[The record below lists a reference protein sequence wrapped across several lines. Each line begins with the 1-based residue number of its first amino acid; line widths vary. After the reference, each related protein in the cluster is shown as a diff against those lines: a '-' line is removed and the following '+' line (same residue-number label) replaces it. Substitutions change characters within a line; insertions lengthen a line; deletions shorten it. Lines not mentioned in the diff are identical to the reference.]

1 MRARSSRLAIA
12 ILVATSFSSALPGV
26 AAPNADL
33 VSVRAQ
39 VEQLQQDAADAGESA
54 QAAAVQ
60 LNKLKIQLA
69 AVQQEAAAQSKTVD
83 AIKRFAGKAPR
94 GWECPGL
101 TETDET
107 IDLLSAAGVDYV
119 ADWVIDDQPT
129 WIEGTPRPMLSV
141 PYTVEL
147 NDIPLMAIQHHRSDE
162 MLHRGVL
169 QLDRLWQESS
179 TNPRVMAISV
189 HPYITGVPHRIAG
202 FEKLLDHVLAK
213 PEVAIMPGV
222 EIADWYSAQIPP
234 KR

>member
-83 AIKRFAGKAPR
+83 AIKKSLASIAIERYKST
-94 GWECPGL
+94 GL
-101 TETDET
+101 GESIE
-107 IDLLSAAGVDYV
+107 LLFSANPNLYLSAAGSLESVTRKQSNQLRKFATAKQRLDATSLKV
-119 ADWVIDDQPT
+119 GDQ
-129 WIEGTPRPMLSV
+129 V
-141 PYTVEL
+141 
-147 NDIPLMAIQHHRSDE
+147 
-162 MLHRGVL
+162 
-169 QLDRLWQESS
+169 
-179 TNPRVMAISV
+179 
-189 HPYITGVPHRIAG
+189 
-202 FEKLLDHVLAK
+202 KLVQAEIGRAHV
-213 PEVAIMPGV
+213 
-222 EIADWYSAQIPP
+222 
-234 KR
+234 